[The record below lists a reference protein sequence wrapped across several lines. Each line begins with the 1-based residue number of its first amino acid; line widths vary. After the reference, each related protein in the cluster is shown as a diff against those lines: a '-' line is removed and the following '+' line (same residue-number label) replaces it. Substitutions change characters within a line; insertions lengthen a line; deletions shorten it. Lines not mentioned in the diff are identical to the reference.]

1 MLWLV
6 VDTDDFN
13 KSHYDTYSLD
23 STNNW
28 CIYHTY
34 EKATKDAEKT
44 LLNGQSESVIIIP
57 LDTEHSTV
65 ATIIKSVKF
74 D

>member
-6 VDTDDFN
+6 ADTDDFN
-13 KSHYDTYSLD
+13 NFRYDICSLD

-34 EKATKDAEKT
+34 EKAKKDAEKT
-44 LLNGQSESVIIIP
+44 LLNGQSESVTIVP
-57 LDTEHSTV
+57 LDTEHSTI
-65 ATIIKSVKF
+65 ATVVKSVKF